1 MSGGEK
7 AQTVD
12 ILRACVVDPRDRSR
26 GILRE
31 LSRKAIS
38 GALCKVQISFIAK
51 LISFH
56 GRRYIS
62 CDQLNEEMMNL
73 ASKIEYFLSLSL
85 PRNHDILLEAIKLV
99 SNLQYGQCGRAVF
112 FTSRLSTCNCDA
124 LLIFVRVGEKYF
136 E

>member
-31 LSRKAIS
+31 LSRKALS
-38 GALCKVQISFIAK
+38 GAFCGIQIPFTPK

-62 CDQLNEEMMNL
+62 CDPINEEMMIL
-73 ASKIEYFLSLSL
+73 A
-85 PRNHDILLEAIKLV
+85 
-99 SNLQYGQCGRAVF
+99 
-112 FTSRLSTCNCDA
+112 
-124 LLIFVRVGEKYF
+124 
-136 E
+136 